1 MAARGTDLA
10 AIPGVG
16 PRIAASVS
24 RFFSDAGNRRV
35 CRRPKAAGGGVAER
49 MARRTTAR
57 LSGQTFVLTGTL
69 SGLTRAEARR
79 LIEGGGGHVADAVSK
94 RTDVVVVEA
103 PGQKL
108 DAAWRLGIQTVD
120 ERRFRRL
127 VGRAAG

>member
-1 MAARGTDLA
+1 M
-10 AIPGVG
+10 
-16 PRIAASVS
+16 
-24 RFFSDAGNRRV
+24 
-35 CRRPKAAGGGVAER
+35 AER
-49 MARRTTAR
+49 MTRRTTAR

-94 RTDVVVVEA
+94 RTDVVVVGEA
-103 PGQKL
+103 PRQKL
-108 DAAWRLGIQTVD
+108 DAARRLGIQTVD